1 MKAAKKGRRCCFLS
15 YVSCDEHKQAD
26 NKANHRYH
34 PSDPLHSNVSQHCRR
49 HKSQHSG
56 SAAHHLDWLLRIWF
70 ICFLPEQVLRGIH
83 VIVIV
88 HPQKHRQVA
97 SSTPVSNDGR
107 RRRWQANIG
116 FGGAGFAWWGSRCGE
131 YARVVGGVGGRG
143 WARRRGRKGWGDEK
157 EGGNWKMH

>member
-1 MKAAKKGRRCCFLS
+1 
-15 YVSCDEHKQAD
+15 
-26 NKANHRYH
+26 
-34 PSDPLHSNVSQHCRR
+34 
-49 HKSQHSG
+49 
-56 SAAHHLDWLLRIWF
+56 LLRIWF

-116 FGGAGFAWWGSRCGE
+116 FGGAGFAGWGSICGE
-131 YARVVGGVGGRG
+131 YARVVGGVGRP
-143 WARRRGRKGWGDEK
+143 R
-157 EGGNWKMH
+157 EGVSTSEGEERLGG